1 MKTLTLGEIAEKL
14 QLELIG
20 DPGIPIHQVS
30 ALDQAKKGAICFLAE
45 KKYAAFLKN
54 SEASAVIL
62 KESEKDNCP
71 IPCLVSSNPKLTY
84 AHVLNLLHPVKTFTP
99 GIHPSAVVA
108 EGSEIDATAS
118 IGPHCVIEPYAKIGP
133 HVVLGAHSVVGENAL
148 IDEGTRLHPN
158 VTVYSDVKIGKHCI
172 IHSGAVIG
180 SDGFGFA
187 NDRGTWVKIQQIGS
201 VVIQD
206 QVEIGA
212 NTTIDRGAIEDTI
225 IERGCILDN
234 LIQIGHNVKVG
245 QGTAIAACTVIGGSA
260 IVGRYCLIGGGS
272 IINGHITIVD
282 GVHLAGNS
290 QVANDIK
297 VPGAYASA
305 ITAREISKWK
315 RNVARFHHLDELSHR
330 VKKLENRMNERD
342 STLKGDKL

>member
-1 MKTLTLGEIAEKL
+1 MKTLTLGEIAAKL

-20 DPGIPIHQVS
+20 DPDVVINQVG
-30 ALDQAKKGAICFLAE
+30 LIDQAKKGTICFLAE
-45 KKYAAFLKN
+45 KKYLPFLK
-54 SEASAVIL
+54 STEASAVIL
-62 KESEKDNCP
+62 RESEKEDCP
-71 IPCLVSSNPKLTY
+71 IPCLISANPKLTY
-84 AHVLNLLHPVKTFTP
+84 AHVLNCLHPIRTFNP
-99 GIHPSAVVA
+99 GVHPTAIVA
-108 EGSEIDATAS
+108 EGCEIDASAT
-118 IGPHCVIEPYAKIGP
+118 IGPHCVIEAYAKIGP
-133 HVVLGAHSVVGENAL
+133 HVVVGANSVIGENAV
-148 IDEGTRLHPN
+148 INAGTRLYPN
-158 VTVYSDVKIGKHCI
+158 VSVYSEVKIGKHCI

-187 NDRGTWVKIQQIGS
+187 NDRGAWVKIQQIGS
-201 VVIQD
+201 VVIED

-212 NTTIDRGAIEDTI
+212 NTTIDRGAIEDTVI
-225 IERGCILDN
+225 GQGCILDN

-245 QGTAIAACTVIGGSA
+245 QGCAIAACTVIGGSA
-260 IVGRYCLIGGGS
+260 VVGRYCLIGGAS

-330 VKKLENRMNERD
+330 VKKLENRMNE
-342 STLKGDKL
+342 SGATLKGDKL